1 MISLVLKALFFFVFL
16 MTPDS
21 ILFWKRAAL
30 LLFEDADLLIVFDEA
45 FDLSCSQLMAFALAV
60 YSEKSILF
68 SIRFIAD
75 FILSFRFYSF
85 PIVDHY

>member
-30 LLFEDADLLIVFDEA
+30 LLFEDANLLIVFDEV
-45 FDLSCSQLMAFALAV
+45 FDLLCSQLMAFALAV

-75 FILSFRFYSF
+75 FILCFRSYSF
-85 PIVDHY
+85 PIVDHD